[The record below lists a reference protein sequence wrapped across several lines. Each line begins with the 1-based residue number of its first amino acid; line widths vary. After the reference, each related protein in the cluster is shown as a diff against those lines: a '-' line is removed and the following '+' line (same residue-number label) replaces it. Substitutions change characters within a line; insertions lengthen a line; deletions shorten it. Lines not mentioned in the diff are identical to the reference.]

1 MIIKPTL
8 CQAQPHFNLS
18 PEKVYSLHTAAGP
31 HGPHAGDTALW
42 RLSFNTA
49 QHSTLATSRDH
60 SLGDVKKCGQDCD
73 VRSVWKC
80 WEDWE
85 AIRAENEC
93 VLLGG
98 SWEVGAMGAMGAMG
112 RMLEG
117 GCYGCYG

>member
-49 QHSTLATSRDH
+49 QHSTKDH
-60 SLGDVKKCGQDCD
+60 SLGDVEKCGQDWD

-98 SWEVGAMGAMGAMG
+98 SWEVG
-112 RMLEG
+112 G
-117 GCYGCYG
+117 GCYG